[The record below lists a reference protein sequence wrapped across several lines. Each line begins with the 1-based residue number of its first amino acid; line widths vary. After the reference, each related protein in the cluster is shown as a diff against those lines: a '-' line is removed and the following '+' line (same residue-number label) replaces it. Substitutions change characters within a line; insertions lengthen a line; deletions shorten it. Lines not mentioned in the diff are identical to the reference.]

1 MALFC
6 TDSTVKPIRG
16 MCTLK
21 HIHFLTTINT
31 LLLYGQGPWF
41 EPRMSSFF
49 FFALCCTGFIRSFFF
64 RFFAR
69 HAILS
74 SPPRDFGS
82 AVERPTLYAQVR
94 GSNPDFVLLY
104 CSTWSVGGCVACRW
118 LGGCALE
125 LEASDLV
132 CIDLWGNPL
141 ATYCVLILT
150 GSLQT
155 N

>member
-74 SPPRDFGS
+74 SPPPGFWLSGRAPNS
-82 AVERPTLYAQVR
+82 VRPGPWFEPRLCAA
-94 GSNPDFVLLY
+94 VLLY
-104 CSTWSVGGCVACRW
+104 
-118 LGGCALE
+118 
-125 LEASDLV
+125 LV
-132 CIDLWGNPL
+132 CGWVCGLSVVGWVCFGARSIRSRLH
-141 ATYCVLILT
+141 
-150 GSLQT
+150 
-155 N
+155 